1 MSVGIPC
8 PAAELTPVMSKN
20 QYGVSMRHDPH
31 VHNLISTACAW
42 YDVRL
47 QRGFDMLVYDRAE
60 ALMDRMS
67 KDLKAM
73 RDTPAS
79 EVFRKPSFAQVIKEL
94 FDINVPPFLQEAEGG
109 GGKKGGNRFQQ
120 RRTRRKK
127 ESA

>member
-1 MSVGIPC
+1 
-8 PAAELTPVMSKN
+8 MSKN
-20 QYGVSMRHDPH
+20 QYGISLRHDPH
-31 VHNLISTACAW
+31 VHNLISTAAAW
-42 YDVRL
+42 YDHRL
-47 QRGFDMLVYDRAE
+47 QKAYDILIFDRVE
-60 ALMDRMS
+60 ALMERMAV
-67 KDLKAM
+67 DLKRM
-73 RDTPAS
+73 RDTPAG